1 MPTTRAMKRRWSA
14 EEGDDSLPSSVTPLS
29 PSSRSSL
36 FRLGASKL
44 MESISQ
50 LAEVQPDVLRAM
62 TDEVCSTT
70 ITYKTVYGDYQSGGW
85 HTIVLYAPDGNNKDG
100 LVHDGEAKPTS
111 LMKNLP
117 VTQRFL
123 EELGL
128 DFFTVRIA
136 RNDHDSWLW
145 EHRDYVE
152 LNQEKKRLRLHVPLV
167 SNPDAIMQFPHCK
180 VHVAPGWIWKL
191 DPTVNHAISNTGTA
205 TRMHLILDCYVNSAL
220 HRMLNQETLEEEH
233 VQPLPQLSPEMRTRL
248 LAQAQDLFTRRGSEK
263 ADQYLLKTFHQFDL
277 GTQTSYD
284 LLIDFY
290 RDMGFRG
297 RENYW
302 ISEQCTRIYNR
313 GKTNAG
319 EPVFNMRGLL
329 FSNPHASKSDL
340 PHFRIFKQILQTC
353 RLYPGLERAYVRGSL
368 ARGDADPYSDIDL
381 LCIVA
386 PEQFASF
393 IRQVDAG
400 IKERHNPLGDAW
412 VDTIVKDFGGVGFVY
427 LLQTDNGLY
436 QLDLY
441 VACRGHPSL
450 TNLNRVP
457 HKQEIFRHDRN
468 EGDNQ
473 NLDTMHYRLH
483 SEMVDQEIRRIN
495 SIEPSVSRTLTELC
509 VLGFMIKKCMERGDG
524 FVAGSEFNSWK
535 SCFIKL
541 VRHKFDKQ
549 HRDYGF
555 YHVKRLIN
563 EAGDDGALYKDL
575 CAITN
580 HPLKMDNF
588 KQVNRYA
595 MTFVQKHFPDIYRQ
609 QQDMISA
616 VTQHIE
622 DYKPDQLAQRL
633 SPPVHT
639 TLKLLQPA

>member
-1 MPTTRAMKRRWSA
+1 M
-14 EEGDDSLPSSVTPLS
+14 
-29 PSSRSSL
+29 

-50 LAEVQPDVLRAM
+50 LTEIQPDVLRAM
-62 TDEVCSTT
+62 TDEIRSAS
-70 ITYKTVYGDYQSGGW
+70 INYKTVYGDYQSGGW
-85 HTIVLYAPDGNNKDG
+85 HTAILYAPDGENNDG
-100 LVHDGEAKPTS
+100 LVHDGEAKRTS
-111 LMKNLP
+111 LVNNLP
-117 VTQRFL
+117 VTQSFL

-152 LNQEKKRLRLHVPLV
+152 LNEEKKRLRLHVPLV
-167 SNPDAIMQFPHCK
+167 SNPDAMMQFPQCK

-191 DPTVNHAISNTGTA
+191 DPTVSHAISNTGTA
-205 TRMHLILDCYVNSAL
+205 TRMHLILDCYVNSTL
-220 HRMLNQETLEEEH
+220 RHMLNKEILEEEH
-233 VQPLPQLSPEMRTRL
+233 VQPLPRLNLEKRTKL
-248 LAQAQDLFTRRGSEK
+248 LARAQDLFTRQGSEK

-284 LLIDFY
+284 LLVDFY
-290 RDMGFRG
+290 RDMGFRS

-302 ISEQCTRIYNR
+302 ISEQSTRIYNR

-319 EPVFNMRGLL
+319 APVFNMRGLL

-340 PHFRIFKQILQTC
+340 PQFSIFKQVLQTC
-353 RLYPGLERAYVRGSL
+353 RLYTGLERVYVRGSL

-381 LCIVA
+381 LCVVA

-393 IRQVDAG
+393 IKQIDTG

-412 VDTIVKDFGGVGFVY
+412 VDTIVKGFGGVGFVY
-427 LLQTDNGLY
+427 LLQTDQGLY

-450 TNLNRVP
+450 DHLNRVP

-473 NLDTMHYRLH
+473 HFDTMHYRLH
-483 SEMVDQEIRRIN
+483 SEMVEQEIRRIN
-495 SIEPSVSRTLTELC
+495 SIEPSVFRTLTELS
-509 VLGFMIKKCMERGDG
+509 VLGFMIKKCMERGDE
-524 FVAGSEFNSWK
+524 FVAGNEFNSWK
-535 SCFIKL
+535 GCFIKL

-555 YHVKRLIN
+555 YHVKRLMD
-563 EAGDDGALYKDL
+563 EANDHGSLYKDL
-575 CAITN
+575 CAITS
-580 HPLKMDNF
+580 HPLEMENF
-588 KQVNRYA
+588 KEVNRYA
-595 MTFVQKHFPDIYRQ
+595 MTFAQMHFPETYMQ

-616 VTQHIE
+616 VTWHIE
-622 DYKPDQLAQRL
+622 EYKPTSPVQRL
-633 SPPVHT
+633 SPPIHT
-639 TLKLLQPA
+639 TLKLLQSA